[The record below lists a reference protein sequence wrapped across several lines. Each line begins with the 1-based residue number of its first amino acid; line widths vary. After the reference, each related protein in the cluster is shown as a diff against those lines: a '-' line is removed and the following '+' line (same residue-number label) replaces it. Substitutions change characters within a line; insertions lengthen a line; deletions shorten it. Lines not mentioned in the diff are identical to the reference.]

1 MDIFKYML
9 AVVLIVLFGIPISF
23 ALIFS
28 VDCISLGYFGYF
40 VLLLIT
46 AASLFFTCIV
56 TVEKVLELE

>member
-9 AVVLIVLFGIPISF
+9 AVVLIVLFGISISF

-28 VDCISLGYFGYF
+28 VDCISSGHFGHF
-40 VLLLIT
+40 VLLLIIT
-46 AASLFFTCIV
+46 ASLFFTCIV